1 MAKRRRMVQDMD
13 TELVAGQKWEPT
25 KTDIIIGRIR
35 IHQARLSA
43 RKQQA
48 IGNHTVPPESPR
60 VVPVIV
66 HLPK

>member
-35 IHQARLSA
+35 IHHARLLS
-43 RKQQA
+43 RKEQA
-48 IGNHTVPPESPR
+48 LGNHTAPPEPPR